1 MPQGAELLPAAL
13 PDPGMPQPAL
23 IEVVEA
29 VGASTVFSLRFDLN
43 VEEADLPLL
52 LDARLGPQADLAVR
66 VPDGD
71 GLAVLVRGPVSGQR
85 IELLTGGGGSSLVVL
100 GSDLGITLAREHKV
114 RVWPSTT
121 DAAAITELVAGA
133 GWLPQI
139 DLPGGAVHDESKN
152 TLVQREPDLQLLRR
166 LARRNGCWFWFSYEP
181 TTALATAHVQRPP
194 VDEAPAVVFHLSGAE
209 RNIESANIEW
219 DCERVVVAQALHR
232 DVFSGADIDGSLD
245 RSPLTGLADTA
256 LVDIV
261 PQPVSAQLSL
271 PVDDG
276 SDLLARSE
284 GALIDD
290 GWFVRATLSVS
301 ARKLGRV
308 VRTPSLVELAGA
320 GTRHSGKYLIS
331 KVVHHIDDADH
342 LMDVTLIRNAWNG
355 G

>member
-1 MPQGAELLPAAL
+1 MPQGAELLANAV

-23 IEVVEA
+23 IEVIEA
-29 VGASTVFSLRFDLN
+29 VGASTVYALQFALN
-43 VEEADLPLL
+43 VQDADLPLL
-52 LDARLGPQADLAVR
+52 LESRLGPQAELAVR

-85 IELLTGGGGSSLVVL
+85 IALLTGGGGASLTVL
-100 GSDLGITLAREHKV
+100 GADLGTVLAREHKV

-121 DAAAITELVAGA
+121 DAAAITELASGA

-152 TLVQREPDLQLLRR
+152 TLVQRESDLQLLRR

-181 TTALATAHVQRPP
+181 TSALATAHVQRPP
-194 VDEAPAVVFHLSGAE
+194 VGESPAVVFHLGGAE
-209 RNIESANIEW
+209 RNIERIDIEW
-219 DCERVVVAQALHR
+219 DSERVVGAQALHR
-232 DVFSGADIDGSLD
+232 DVFAATDIDGSVE

-256 LVDIV
+256 LIDIV
-261 PQPVSAQLSL
+261 GQPSSAQLSL

-301 ARKLGRV
+301 ARQLGQV
-308 VRTPSLVELAGA
+308 VRAHSVAELAGA
-320 GTRHSGKYLIS
+320 GSRHSGKYLVS
-331 KVVHHIDDADH
+331 KVVHRIDDADH